1 MPQKIKY
8 YIILTTGI
16 VVCLVGL
23 INFFTNYGLST
34 FMGILNQITAVILI
48 VGGCVNLIVA
58 TQIKQDMARRE
69 GENSAR
75 REGEHSARRNK
86 E

>member
-8 YIILTTGI
+8 YIILTTGF

-23 INFFTNYGLST
+23 INFFTNYGLSN
-34 FMGILNQITAVILI
+34 FMGIVNQITAVILVI
-48 VGGCVNLIVA
+48 GGCVNLIVA

-69 GENSAR
+69 GEISAR
-75 REGEHSARRNK
+75 REVEHTARRNK